1 MNFVA
6 TVRVDC
12 KDFEFFF
19 EQDDFNFSE
28 SARQAVAKSGMK
40 VPYKQEQFVNVTID
54 QLIIKDGV
62 LQKNF
67 RTNCSVKIPQERINN
82 SQYEQ
87 ELEELLN
94 KIPEEF
100 RSFVSRM
107 SWEDG
112 HSAGLEEVLSIADDL
127 VDGLLPC
134 IEKFKK
140 LSLINAQKKSSK
152 K

>member
-19 EQDDFNFSE
+19 EQDDFNFNQ
-28 SARQAVAKSGMK
+28 SARQAVEKSGLK
-40 VPYKQEQFVNVTID
+40 SPYKQEQFINVEIH
-54 QLIIKDGV
+54 QLVIKDGV

-140 LSLINAQKKSSK
+140 SLINSPKKSSK